1 MRISVNLA
9 TRPFVELRPF
19 FLRLRLIMAALAVL
33 ALGLA
38 VGASMVGAK
47 AETQQVELD
56 RLRNLTIA
64 TQNARLQTEQRMRQ
78 PANAAVL
85 DRAHFLNA
93 LFLRKSFSWTAVM
106 MDLEDVLPT
115 GVQVTSIE
123 PAVTTEGAVT
133 IRLRVAG
140 ERDRAVQLVRNLERS
155 RRFLQ
160 PRLGS
165 ESAQTKDT
173 AGANGQR
180 FAPGAPNVMGVP
192 APPPGVEFEILAVYN
207 PLPAGESYHAGQGR
221 AVSMGVGTHAG
232 FRGSATSATPP
243 QVSPI
248 RQTAEETVGSA
259 EPSAPVPPASASY
272 VTNSDANRNANAYP
286 GARRGY
292 PRDGVVLPPFGG
304 PPRAQ
309 DGRIPAQGPSE
320 GGPL

>member
-33 ALGLA
+33 GIALGVWA
-38 VGASMVGAK
+38 HVVSAK
-47 AETQQVELD
+47 AETQQIEMD

-64 TQNARLQTEQRMRQ
+64 TQNAKLGTERRMRQ

-85 DRAHFLNA
+85 DRAQFLNT

-106 MDLEDVLPT
+106 MDLEDVLPV

-123 PAVTTEGAVT
+123 PAVTVDGAVT

-155 RRFLQ
+155 RRVLQ

-165 ESAQTKDT
+165 ESAQAKETV
-173 AGANGQR
+173 GANGQR
-180 FAPGAPNVMGVP
+180 INPLAPNLTGIP
-192 APPPGVEFEILAVYN
+192 LPPPGVEFEILAVYN
-207 PLPAGESYHAGQGR
+207 PLPAGEAYHVGRGR
-221 AVSMGVGTHAG
+221 ALPVGRVTPVQVSSQAATIAAPAAAAAAAEQAPVRPVVTS
-232 FRGSATSATPP
+232 GSANPTGNSN
-243 QVSPI
+243 
-248 RQTAEETVGSA
+248 
-259 EPSAPVPPASASY
+259 ASA
-272 VTNSDANRNANAYP
+272 N
-286 GARRGY
+286 ARRAY
-292 PRDGVVLPPFGG
+292 PRDGVVLPPYGR
-304 PPRAQ
+304 PPRPQ
-309 DGRIPAQGPSE
+309 DGRIPTPPPGND